1 MTATV
6 LDDRA
11 GRPTRV
17 SFQFTQ
23 PLDDPSL
30 VFLVFR
36 DGGLR
41 RLAPPPIGAELTLP
55 RLKPFQAAAR

>member
-1 MTATV
+1 MTATA

-17 SFQFTQ
+17 SLRFTQ
-23 PLDDPSL
+23 PLDHPSL

-41 RLAPPPIGAELTLP
+41 RLALMKEPIGAQNWEKKVQT
-55 RLKPFQAAAR
+55 F